1 MNNKRPPDTYIAYG
15 RAVGLGFF
23 MVGSIVGCFFIGDYL
38 DSRFGTTPKLML
50 VFVLLGIA
58 AGFMEFYRVLKR
70 LSDDK
75 RP

>member
-1 MNNKRPPDTYIAYG
+1 
-15 RAVGLGFF
+15 